1 MNLILHW
8 DRGSDKGTQQPE
20 GGDAHGMLEALKEEK
35 KFPGLGVSA
44 VARARETPSN
54 WPPN

>member
-35 KFPGLGVSA
+35 KLPGLGVSA